1 MLLAACTEYDGN
13 SGEGQE
19 GGGLSWERG
28 NICVVLGKDTKITL
42 ARSWRALAA

>member
-19 GGGLSWERG
+19 GGGPE
-28 NICVVLGKDTKITL
+28 LGEGEYMCRPRQRYQNYL
-42 ARSWRALAA
+42 G